1 MLKRIIKLLV
11 VLMVI
16 IIYPSNVFAQ
26 VKYYQSDFQK
36 KELEEIKKKF
46 DKLKT
51 NFIGLSDDVEKI
63 EDLNLEDNGLFIYY
77 QPYFLQKDKIN
88 KEEVR
93 KALDESEVFLDIAY
107 DISVEKKNKIK
118 DKLEKELYDVPNIN
132 TLIYGI
138 YRNDNGINILDY
150 TKGYEVKKA
159 RMKNVYNRD
168 L

>member
-77 QPYFLQKDKIN
+77 QPYFLQKTKLI
-88 KEEVR
+88 R
-93 KALDESEVFLDIAY
+93 K
-107 DISVEKKNKIK
+107 
-118 DKLEKELYDVPNIN
+118 KLEKL
-132 TLIYGI
+132 
-138 YRNDNGINILDY
+138 
-150 TKGYEVKKA
+150 
-159 RMKNVYNRD
+159 
-168 L
+168 